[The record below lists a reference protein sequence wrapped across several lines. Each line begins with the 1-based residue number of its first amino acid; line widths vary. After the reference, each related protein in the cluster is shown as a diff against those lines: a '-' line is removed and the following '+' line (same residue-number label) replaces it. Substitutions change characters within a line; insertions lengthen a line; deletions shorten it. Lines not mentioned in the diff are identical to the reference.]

1 MSETADT
8 VAVKIVADAT
18 TAERNILAYGSSVHR
33 TMTSVE
39 VSVTQGAETAEA
51 AAKRQQAA
59 YRDIG
64 TSIVKIAADARD
76 GKNAFQ
82 IFGEQGT
89 TLAASLVG
97 VGGTVGRVA
106 GYLTGPWG
114 VALTTAASL
123 IGMFVTESDKATDAS
138 RRQGDAAR
146 NLRDAMDDLASV
158 TGEANRTQGEI
169 TRTAEG
175 TTREL
180 LSQEIKKRDEVIK
193 KLANAE
199 KQLEAALSA
208 ASAFSPDGGAG
219 AVTVA
224 TRRVKALKEQQLAL
238 NKTVADASRQVRA
251 TEGGRIRRKVA
262 GDRDPVV
269 AANNSFEDDHDALKA
284 RHLRREIDGDAYET
298 GLKRLETT
306 RDTAIKAA
314 ARGGA
319 KPTAAPVVVTAA
331 PSFEEYRPEAG
342 VVTPAAKA
350 AVEGPKDEPAA
361 IEVPVRIA
369 TTKGEVDAELAKLVA
384 GLPKLELV
392 DAKQL
397 EKIGKIAA
405 TLQEDLVQGLTDAIV
420 SGKSLGDVL
429 VDSFARAGVALLK
442 SQIMKMF
449 DPTGDG
455 KTGFAAE
462 VTGLLGGLFAKPPG
476 RASGGHVSA
485 GQLYRVNEGGVE
497 GFRPAGSG
505 TIVPLGRMAAARSGG
520 GVTVVQPLNVS
531 FAGAITT
538 PELMAQFKAYADGV
552 GQAAVLGGAAMA
564 QARMNRRA
572 ARSLAR

>member
-1 MSETADT
+1 MSETADIIALQL
-8 VAVKIVADAT
+8 VAETSA
-18 TAERNILAYGSSVHR
+18 AERNILAYGTSVHR
-33 TMTSVE
+33 TMASVE
-39 VSVTQGAETAEA
+39 VSVTRGAETAEA

-64 TSIVKIAADARD
+64 SAVVQVANDAMA

-82 IFGEQGT
+82 IFGEQGSA
-89 TLAASLVG
+89 LAASLVG

-123 IGMFVTESDKATDAS
+123 IGLFVAQSDAATAAS

-146 NLRDAMDDLASV
+146 NLREAMDDLADA
-158 TGEANRTQGEI
+158 TGQANRTQGERI
-169 TRTAEG
+169 KQSETETRRFLAED
-175 TTREL
+175 
-180 LSQEIKKRDEVIK
+180 IKKRQGVID
-193 KLANAE
+193 KLKRAE
-199 KQLEAALSA
+199 TQLQQATTGAGRFA
-208 ASAFSPDGGAG
+208 PDGGTG
-219 AVTVA
+219 MA
-224 TRRVKALKEQQLAL
+224 TAAMLRINALRKEKRAL
-238 NKTVADASRQVRA
+238 DSDVADAYRQVNALDISRSL
-251 TEGGRIRRKVA
+251 RKI
-262 GDRDPVV
+262 DDERDPQA
-269 AANNSFEDDHDALKA
+269 AANNRYKDDMDAIEQQRLRGEIGQPAFDREA
-284 RHLRREIDGDAYET
+284 RRVRDRRDAA
-298 GLKRLETT
+298 L
-306 RDTAIKAA
+306 AAAAPKAA
-314 ARGGA
+314 PQIVQFEAPPVPAFEAYGTQMPGGA
-319 KPTAAPVVVTAA
+319 
-331 PSFEEYRPEAG
+331 
-342 VVTPAAKA
+342 PAATGCLHELEGKA
-350 AVEGPKDEPAA
+350 AA

-369 TTKGEVDAELAKLVA
+369 TTPEEVGAQLATLVA

-392 DAKQL
+392 DEKQL

-405 TLQEDLVQGLTDAIV
+405 ALQEDLVQGLADAIV

-462 VTGLLGGLFAKPPG
+462 VTGFLGGLFARPPG

-485 GQLYRVNEGGVE
+485 GQLYRVNEAGVE

-538 PELMAQFKAYADGV
+538 SELMAQFKAYADGV
-552 GQAAVLGGAAMA
+552 GQAAAIGGAAMA
-564 QARMNRRA
+564 QAKMNRRA
-572 ARSLAR
+572 ARALPR